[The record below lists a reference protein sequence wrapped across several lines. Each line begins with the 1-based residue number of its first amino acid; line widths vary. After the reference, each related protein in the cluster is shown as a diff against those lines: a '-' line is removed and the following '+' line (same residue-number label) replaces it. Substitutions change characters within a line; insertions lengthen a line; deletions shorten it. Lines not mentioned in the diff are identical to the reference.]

1 MVSGEIGGVGI
12 IGDGVGRLEQYG
24 GGGRG
29 LLCVKVEQSLE
40 DLLVRG
46 RYKVGDR
53 LPPEMRLVEELGVSR
68 ATVRAGLA
76 RLEGRGLVE
85 RRQGSGTF
93 LARVPEGARLRNG
106 MERLETYS
114 VQAARL
120 GLALGS
126 RDVKIETARMTREEA
141 KALESGVGERV
152 VRVRRVLLV
161 EGEAAAWMYDSVP
174 ESLVSADYVEENFKE
189 EEMVLDLLL
198 RSGVAVEYSELRIDT
213 ALLDGT
219 GDIEAA
225 LEVSSPVAAL
235 SLTETMYLGGG
246 RPAQRSRNIFLP
258 GSLNLRVVREILE

>member
-1 MVSGEIGGVGI
+1 MRVA
-12 IGDGVGRLEQYG
+12 
-24 GGGRG
+24 RG
-29 LLCVKVEQSLE
+29 LE

-76 RLEGRGLVE
+76 RLEAGGLVE

-93 LARVPEGARLRNG
+93 LAGVPEGVKLRNG

-114 VQAARL
+114 VQAERL

-126 RDVKIETARMTREEA
+126 RGLQVEIGGMTDAEAR
-141 KALESGVGERV
+141 ALEAQAGERV
-152 VRVRRVLLV
+152 VRVSRVLLV
-161 EGEAAAWMYDSVP
+161 DGEAAAWMYDSVP
-174 ESLVSADYVEENFKE
+174 EAVFQADAIERHFRG

-198 RSGVAVEYSELRIDT
+198 RFGVAVEYSELHIGT
-213 ALLDGT
+213 ALLGADDEVG
-219 GDIEAA
+219 AA
-225 LEVSSPVAAL
+225 LGIREPAAAL

-246 RPAQRSRNIFLP
+246 LPVQYSRNIFLP
-258 GSLNLRVVREILE
+258 GSLDLRILREMLD